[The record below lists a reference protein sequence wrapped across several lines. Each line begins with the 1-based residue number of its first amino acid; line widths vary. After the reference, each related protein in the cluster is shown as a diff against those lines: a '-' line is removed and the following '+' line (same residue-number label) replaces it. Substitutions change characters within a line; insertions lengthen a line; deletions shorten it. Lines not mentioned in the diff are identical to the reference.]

1 MQTKNN
7 NIFYHLVAFL
17 TVAIWGTT
25 FVSTKMLLLQGLSC
39 SDLHPAFQHRLRA
52 DAGVQSS
59 PSLCRF
65 LADEARWRC
74 WALRAVHSISAARTR
89 R

>member
-25 FVSTKMLLLQGLSC
+25 FVSTKVLLESFTPIEIL
-39 SDLHPAFQHRLRA
+39 FF
-52 DAGVQSS
+52 
-59 PSLCRF
+59 RF
-65 LADEARWRC
+65 TLGYLALW
-74 WALRAVHSISAARTR
+74 LIYPR
-89 R
+89 RFRKSERVAPHQEL

>member
-25 FVSTKMLLLQGLSC
+25 FVSTKAGPMQGPL
-39 SDLHPAFQHRLRA
+39 
-52 DAGVQSS
+52 AG
-59 PSLCRF
+59 
-65 LADEARWRC
+65 
-74 WALRAVHSISAARTR
+74 
-89 R
+89 